1 MFVEADFF
9 SFSFDLVAVL
19 GKWSKLLDLNLFR
32 KSRRLKLFVPDVAA
46 LLRFL
51 DADGDGMRLGAADTE
66 MSSRKCVL
74 RCLFSAIEMDSLLAG
89 ESLTKRL
96 DLASLEWLK
105 KEESVGCSASDVVL
119 VALSLVDEA
128 ENGNGDAFAAVV
140 LVVVVF

>member
-1 MFVEADFF
+1 MFVEDGFF

-46 LLRFL
+46 LLSLL

-66 MSSRKCVL
+66 MGSRKCDL

-105 KEESVGCSASDVVL
+105 KEESVGCSASDTVL

-128 ENGNGDAFAAVV
+128 DNGNGDAFAAVV